1 MNEPH
6 QRRFSWP
13 KKVMVHPNMINLAL
27 RYRAD
32 DFDRKANGMDG
43 HNIRDVGV
51 RMVMMSSLLPKLTA
65 RELYLLCVEKASV
78 AIVDEED
85 NDDYF
90 LTLEFDTDDI

>member
-1 MNEPH
+1 
-6 QRRFSWP
+6 
-13 KKVMVHPNMINLAL
+13 MINLAN

-32 DFDRKANGMDG
+32 DFDRENKSMNG

-85 NDDYF
+85 NDDY
-90 LTLEFDTDDI
+90 LVTLEFDTNED